1 MAFTS
6 ADSMMTAIGI
16 FFGCLFAGLFLA
28 LVGGLTLDVWY
39 EAMRAAG
46 WFSLPA
52 EYETNLLPFLMGLF
66 YTGCVCIP
74 LYGLY
79 ILILTIYH
87 QYIVEGEEETDYTVS
102 SYLGGKV

>member
-6 ADSMMTAIGI
+6 ADSMMTAICI
-16 FFGCLFAGLFLA
+16 FFTSLFCGLFLA
-28 LVGGLTLDVWY
+28 LVGGLVLDVWY
-39 EAMRAAG
+39 EGMRAAG
-46 WFSLPA
+46 WFSIPA

-87 QYIVEGEEETDYTVS
+87 QYIVEDNSEDEEYSS
-102 SYLGGKV
+102 SYLGGNV